1 MQRTLE
7 GLVLCWVGPHR
18 FAVHA
23 NGVGSIA
30 DVGAEAP
37 WAGRAFEATE
47 ARPALSRGL
56 LLGDAAVAVDR
67 LDIFTQPCPVYAT
80 PELCGPGAGLEGFV
94 LAQGELWPLVS
105 VPGLFRYLSEA
116 R

>member
-1 MQRTLE
+1 M
-7 GLVLCWVGPHR
+7 CWVGAHR
-18 FAVHA
+18 FAVPA

-30 DVGAEAP
+30 DVGVEAP
-37 WAGRAFEATE
+37 WAGRAFEKEA
-47 ARPALSRGL
+47 ARPGATRGL
-56 LLGDAAVAVDR
+56 LLGDACVAVDR
-67 LDIFTQPCPVYAT
+67 LDIFAQPCPVYAT

-94 LAQGELWPLVS
+94 LAQGELWPLVT